1 MYTRSTIRASKGDT
15 ALHAR
20 HTPERPRGYEHHYK
34 KDVRVYTGAHGD
46 SVRCSQPL
54 SAAAGDAKE
63 GSAPANFYVLC
74 ARAIPI
80 PGCGGI
86 SVFRTVCS
94 HGTRSAGAG
103 VAREG
108 DGDGDGGRE
117 YASDDER
124 DSEETGDGGGGDGT
138 EGVGDNV
145 VRKGYGD
152 GGGDGSPSDALAVT
166 EGALTTSEGAVVGP
180 EVEPG
185 ERSVRLDGRRCCSQ
199 RSTHQCRTPRRRA
212 CRRSTAWGRGRSVCT
227 VRGQSS
233 RSLCGSACWRR
244 RIGGSGAGQSG
255 ARSGNREGM
264 KVAHHSSQG
273 RSAGWARGSQTNPRV
288 VHSTHRMSSS
298 LTSQR
303 TDECRVAM
311 MSMTRRISSGHRG
324 REVAPLRLEHC
335 RQARRLRRSTVAIMG
350 IGGGGGWAEEGRG

>member
-1 MYTRSTIRASKGDT
+1 MYTRSTIRASKGDA

-20 HTPERPRGYEHHYK
+20 HTPERPRDTSIIRKILGY
-34 KDVRVYTGAHGD
+34 TQAHTETQCD
-46 SVRCSQPL
+46 AHSP

-138 EGVGDNV
+138 DGVGDSV

-152 GGGDGSPSDALAVT
+152 GGGDGSPSDALAET
-166 EGALTTSEGAVVGP
+166 GGALTTNEGVVVGP

-185 ERSVRLDGRRCCSQ
+185 ERSVRLDGRRCWAPALYPPVSEPAEEGTSKEHGMGTRAQCVHGPWPIQSQ
-199 RSTHQCRTPRRRA
+199 PMCARLLATKERREEARSVGVGVQGVERGRRRLTIPRKA
-212 CRRSTAWGRGRSVCT
+212 VLRGGPAAHRRTLASC
-227 VRGQSS
+227 
-233 RSLCGSACWRR
+233 
-244 RIGGSGAGQSG
+244 
-255 ARSGNREGM
+255 
-264 KVAHHSSQG
+264 
-273 RSAGWARGSQTNPRV
+273 
-288 VHSTHRMSSS
+288 
-298 LTSQR
+298 
-303 TDECRVAM
+303 
-311 MSMTRRISSGHRG
+311 TRRICR
-324 REVAPLRLEHC
+324 LR
-335 RQARRLRRSTVAIMG
+335 RRLRI
-350 IGGGGGWAEEGRG
+350 